1 VDGWIAR
8 VEGGDARRA
17 GSLPAVTGTTALAA
31 ATPSPDRVGTGPVG
45 RGSVPTSRLLREA
58 EKNMVKLQR
67 QRDKIVEA
75 LSGIGDHVEMNRLGA
90 ELAAAQAALSDAEET
105 WLALAEAAE
114 T

>member
-1 VDGWIAR
+1 
-8 VEGGDARRA
+8 
-17 GSLPAVTGTTALAA
+17 LPTVAATATGT
-31 ATPSPDRVGTGPVG
+31 ATKAKPNPGRAGTGPGV
-45 RGSVPTSRLLREA
+45 RGSVPANRLLREA

-75 LSGIGDHVEMNRLGA
+75 LTGVDDHVEMNRLGA

-105 WLALAEAAE
+105 WLALAEDAE